1 MLKINCQ
8 ESVRASWILETAKS
22 WFQNQT
28 SPDINVTVIDDDQLL
43 KNYKCHKL
51 TLSAFLDNEIP
62 ISVMQDSDNIIL
74 TNVSSAEFDQYL
86 NSAFEFI
93 TKENHQRRDIDN
105 EFDEVITGEWDL
117 NEHEPELENLEIP
130 ADVLNINLKVKEE
143 IVLKEE
149 KDPFEEQKVVTEVV
163 VRAKKKAKK
172 SKYKKREQLKKEKE
186 TEYQTHS
193 VEKEKEKSDTKIKP
207 KSKEKQCRFCDYKTV
222 NCVALKEHERTHTGE
237 KPEICNFCQKGF
249 SHRKTLETH
258 KRTHTGEKPYKCKF
272 CDSCFSQRNS
282 VDCHVKAHHKEFI
295 GDNKEKV
302 FILDK

>member
-93 TKENHQRRDIDN
+93 TKENPQRRDIDN

-117 NEHEPELENLEIP
+117 NEHEPELENLGIP
-130 ADVLNINLKVKEE
+130 ANVLDISLKVKQE

-163 VRAKKKAKK
+163 VKAEKKAKK
-172 SKYKKREQLKKEKE
+172 SKYKKSEQLKNEKE